1 MQRLMIGFKRFI
13 KNKNT
18 VTILGI
24 IACLGILY
32 WVYNARIQKK
42 IAPVSVPYAVR
53 DIGPG
58 IQITSDMVSTKK
70 VPGGIVSKNTIM
82 NTKDVIGKYV
92 SNKAVIPKNSIFYT
106 TTVVNWED
114 LPSSLYE
121 DIPVGNTIVAL
132 PVTMDTTYGNSIYPG
147 NYIDLYF
154 VSNKKTS
161 DGDKLMLGKF
171 IESIKVLA
179 VTSSDGKSVFETEKN
194 PGTPS
199 YLIFSVPEDLHL
211 LLRKASYLN
220 GTIFPVPRNAE
231 YSKNPKETRVVST
244 FIQTHILDQTVD
256 VQEEDDK
263 LINGEIE
270 IIGGDA
276 NNEGTE

>member
-1 MQRLMIGFKRFI
+1 MAYCFA
-13 KNKNT
+13 
-18 VTILGI
+18 VDHCHIL
-24 IACLGILY
+24 AAY
-32 WVYNARIQKK
+32 FFDSWVYNARIQKK

-179 VTSSDGKSVFETEKN
+179 VTSSDGK
-194 PGTPS
+194 
-199 YLIFSVPEDLHL
+199 YLKQKRIQELHHIKYL
-211 LLRKASYLN
+211 AS
-220 GTIFPVPRNAE
+220 
-231 YSKNPKETRVVST
+231 
-244 FIQTHILDQTVD
+244 H
-256 VQEEDDK
+256 
-263 LINGEIE
+263 EIY
-270 IIGGDA
+270 
-276 NNEGTE
+276 TYY